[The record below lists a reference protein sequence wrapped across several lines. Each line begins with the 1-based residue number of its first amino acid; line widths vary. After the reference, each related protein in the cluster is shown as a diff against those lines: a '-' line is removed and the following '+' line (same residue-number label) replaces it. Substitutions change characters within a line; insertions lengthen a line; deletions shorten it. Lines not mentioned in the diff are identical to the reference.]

1 MKFLHLTG
9 IIVLLSQAASISAA
23 TLVPRMESDSEPFD
37 SLYPEI
43 IAAIDKT
50 LREKTSPLKSPND
63 YVKRLARKF
72 RVPFLIP
79 VQVSAEWHNEKYES
93 YIANDRMDKLN
104 LWVVVENGECIITK
118 LVDRYVAQ
126 PGA

>member
-1 MKFLHLTG
+1 
-9 IIVLLSQAASISAA
+9 
-23 TLVPRMESDSEPFD
+23 MESDSEPFD

-79 VQVSAEWHNEKYES
+79 VQVSAEWHNESKKSILAFGNMKIELPIEYES